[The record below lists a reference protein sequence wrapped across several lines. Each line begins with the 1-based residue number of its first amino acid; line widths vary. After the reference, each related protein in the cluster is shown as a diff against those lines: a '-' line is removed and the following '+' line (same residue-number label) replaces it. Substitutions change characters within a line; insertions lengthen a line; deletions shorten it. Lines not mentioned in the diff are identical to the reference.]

1 MIEEIL
7 KQGPN
12 PEGTIQSNGQAVHP
26 FSASIFLGFH
36 ADPSLNVAAWV
47 RGPNVCSRIL

>member
-1 MIEEIL
+1 MAIL
-7 KQGPN
+7 VEKAN
-12 PEGTIQSNGQAVHP
+12 IFLLMLQAVHP